1 MTFDPC
7 HPFAAP
13 GSPDQVPHAESFA
26 PVKLPAGVLAKV
38 GESFA
43 VALSALQRL
52 LATLEPLAPGPQ
64 SVLTAALAEVARL
77 EQLGLQIQ
85 ELARVLARDAPLIP
99 ERLDLAR
106 AARQAM
112 AEWATTARRMGV
124 RLAGPREP
132 FELDVN
138 AAVLEQLL
146 DLGLEYALHIGSG
159 VEVNAVAQGLPAHPV
174 LTIRVQRRH
183 PTSASADE
191 DDLNEVHWLLF
202 VQLAR
207 AMGLEPQRTVTSQTV
222 TMTLGFP
229 VAGPQAA
236 GDGEFGA
243 ALLPRTAPT
252 AGHRVLLIEPREIAR
267 VHAHQLMRAVG
278 MRVDAVTHI
287 ERARACLRDG
297 VPDVVVTGVPV
308 SDRECEALLNEIRA
322 AQPRLRVI
330 ELVDDNDA
338 FAISVPGSDSPAR
351 VGRHD
356 MARTLMSALSQELDA
371 AWPT

>member
-1 MTFDPC
+1 MTIDPR
-7 HPFAAP
+7 HPPVAP
-13 GSPDQVPHAESFA
+13 GSPDRIPHAEGFA

-112 AEWATTARRMGV
+112 AEWAATARRMGV

-183 PTSASADE
+183 STPASADE
-191 DDLNEVHWLLF
+191 DDLNEIHWLLF

>member
-1 MTFDPC
+1 MTIDPR
-7 HPFAAP
+7 HPFAAS
-13 GSPDQVPHAESFA
+13 GSPDRIPHTESFA

-52 LATLEPLAPGPQ
+52 LATLEPLATGQQ
-64 SVLTAALAEVARL
+64 SVLTAALAEIARL

-85 ELARVLARDAPLIP
+85 ELARVLARDAPVVP
-99 ERLDLAR
+99 ERLDLAH

-112 AEWATTARRMGV
+112 AEWAATARRRGV
-124 RLAGPREP
+124 RLAGPCEP

-146 DLGLEYALHIGSG
+146 DLGLEYALHIGAG
-159 VEVNAVAQGLPAHPV
+159 VEVSAGAQGLPPHPV
-174 LTIRVQRRH
+174 LTIRVQRRQ
-183 PTSASADE
+183 PSSARADE
-191 DDLNEVHWLLF
+191 DDLNEIHWLLF

-207 AMGLEPQRTVTSQTV
+207 AMGLEPQRTVTAQTV
-222 TMTLGFP
+222 TLTLGFP
-229 VAGPQAA
+229 ATGTSAV
-236 GDGEFGA
+236 GDGDVGA
-243 ALLPRTAPT
+243 ALLPRSAPA
-252 AGHRVLLIEPREIAR
+252 AGHRVLLIEPHEIAR
-267 VHAHQLMRAVG
+267 VHAYQLMRTVG
-278 MRVDAVTHI
+278 MRIDAVPNI
-287 ERARACLRDG
+287 ERAHACLRDG
-297 VPDVVVTGVPV
+297 APDVVVTGVPV
-308 SDRECEALLNEIRA
+308 SDRQCEALLNEVRA

-356 MARTLMSALSQELDA
+356 MARTLMAAMAQELDA

>member
-1 MTFDPC
+1 MTIDPR
-7 HPFAAP
+7 HPCATP
-13 GSPDQVPHAESFA
+13 GSPDRMPPAESFA

-52 LATLEPLAPGPQ
+52 LDTLEPLAPGQ
-64 SVLTAALAEVARL
+64 QAVLSAALAEIARL

-85 ELARVLARDAPLIP
+85 ELARVLARDAPVFP

-106 AARQAM
+106 AARQTM
-112 AEWATTARRMGV
+112 AEWAGTARRRGV

-159 VEVNAVAQGLPAHPV
+159 VEVSASAQGLPAHPV
-174 LTIRVQRRH
+174 LTIRVQRRQ
-183 PTSASADE
+183 PTSASANE
-191 DDLNEVHWLLF
+191 DDLNEIHWLLF

-207 AMGLEPQRTVTSQTV
+207 AMGMVPQRTATTQTV
-222 TMTLGFP
+222 TLTLGFP
-229 VAGPQAA
+229 ASGASASV
-236 GDGEFGA
+236 DGEVSA

-252 AGHRVLLIEPREIAR
+252 AGHRVLLIEPHEIAR
-267 VHAHQLMRAVG
+267 VHAHQLMRGVG
-278 MRVDAVTHI
+278 MRIDAVTNI
-287 ERARACLRDG
+287 ERAHACLRDG

-330 ELVDDNDA
+330 ELVDDDDA

-356 MARTLMSALSQELDA
+356 MARTLMRAMSQELDA